1 MRCAIGGEPV
11 TIGWLA
17 AIGIAPDAAESVET
31 LHKSGID
38 RPVITSP
45 PNDMIAAAVGNP
57 PRQAIATAV
66 LPATT

>member
-1 MRCAIGGEPV
+1 MGGGPV
-11 TIGWLA
+11 TSEWPG
-17 AIGIAPDAAESVET
+17 AIDAAPGDAEIVET
-31 LHKSGID
+31 LHKSGKD